1 MAVLKRDPI
10 LLIFGSGKSYKTI
23 VYVLKTIFSLKKDV
37 SYRSAVSGAI
47 EQMAGLLLNSTTGG
61 FAVWCCLQSVSDL
74 WASPGFPDALL
85 SP

>member
-1 MAVLKRDPI
+1 MAVLQRDPI

-61 FAVWCCLQSVSDL
+61 FAMHVPYKSASCLETDMKEKNL
-74 WASPGFPDALL
+74 
-85 SP
+85 